1 VLGSLWEAD
10 LRDPSSRGILKALSN
25 VNFFTDEQLDTETGK
40 IINGRTLRNMNLIK
54 KEVYTKLSTNL
65 KDSDALSNLM
75 DNFPPIC
82 KQDPIDVQMNYTKDH
97 FATTGKVI
105 KLEDVPETMYGGAL
119 PVAKGRKTKR
129 KALTND
135 EYLVEAR
142 EPKKAKNSKAASQEQ
157 LTAHEVLSIQQEAHE
172 LDAFEVLDKRT
183 RSKKPADA
191 PQSSI
196 PKKKRN

>member
-1 VLGSLWEAD
+1 
-10 LRDPSSRGILKALSN
+10 
-25 VNFFTDEQLDTETGK
+25 
-40 IINGRTLRNMNLIK
+40 MNLIK
-54 KEVYTKLSTNL
+54 KEVYTKLSTDL

-97 FATTGKVI
+97 FATTRKVI
-105 KLEDVPETMYGGAL
+105 RLEDVPETMYGGAL